1 MDAEDAQ
8 TLRDVRYFTSR
19 LLLHAGILPSDLVAM
34 LEDYKSELDHA
45 SLGRWASMGDPAQ
58 YADLARRIG
67 QSITDGE
74 WLPGVHLDW
83 PLNRRYGWDQTRET
97 VMKALQLLAIRG
109 ELVLKGGK
117 YYVVGSRGESS

>member
-8 TLRDVRYFTSR
+8 TLRDVRYFASR
-19 LLLHAGILPSDLVAM
+19 LLLHAGILPSDLVTM
-34 LEDYKSELDHA
+34 LEDYKSELDDD
-45 SLGRWASMGDPAQ
+45 SLGRWVSMGDPAQ

-67 QSITDGE
+67 QSNTDGE
-74 WLPGVHLDW
+74 WPPGANLDW
-83 PLNRRYGWDQTRET
+83 PLNKRYGWEQTRET
-97 VMKALQLLAIRG
+97 VMNALQLLVIRG